1 MSSPIGIKKV
11 PVSGSRSSH
20 SLRDPELDQELLALG
35 ITRDATG
42 RAVFASDPEITV
54 PTGEFV
60 KAVLVCRGQY
70 GPSSPHYA
78 WLQPPTLSRPP
89 GLRSPRAENARLF
102 TLVPADFQFWPAE
115 FIQYHPG
122 PTSALA
128 LAPEPATIQSGGGYL
143 PCPPSP
149 QSPAAVLAAA
159 RRSRGVRS
167 SSATAEALLPR
178 LLTQGHSSKDA
189 TAYTL
194 TTASD
199 PPMGSVLLP
208 RLTEARM
215 LPRLQTRGLSAGA
228 ATFPTLDAAADAAAS
243 LPPVATT
250 PAGAPSPISPRG
262 SVFYKPKLSA
272 AASEFIPRA
281 TDPSFRPKNGVAG
294 VPALASNRGAAAAA
308 AIARGPAGQSSKKSG
323 AADAAIAM
331 AAAGQSPKKSGAAD
345 AAIAMAVGGRNPK
358 KSVTSA
364 DQATASKPAPVV
376 KLPPTSM
383 ALAPPEHASTTGDLE
398 SDIRVVVITAI
409 PKWMSVDDISNS
421 VSSGL
426 YGALFAIELGADN
439 ETNFAR
445 VIFRDAAKHATDN
458 LVTETLATEKLAA
471 KKPAT
476 NAAAPL
482 MGARGYYKAMTEATT
497 QPWADRDKSLWPFP
511 RRSTIGIR
519 LQSHPSTD
527 LIKRMTRSFGAD
539 GKMIPAISRRLTLVG
554 KEKLFHT
561 FKEKDILD
569 VLFQRG
575 TVLSTSVQRSCV
587 YNAGNATI
595 VFSDVAAAVEAL
607 KCFDE
612 YNSTLKDDQPKM
624 SVTYSKDPCE
634 VELQYIVD
642 PMYGRLSR
650 HYKVR

>member
-1 MSSPIGIKKV
+1 MTSPIGIKKV

-20 SLRDPELDQELLALG
+20 SFRDPELDQELLALG

-42 RAVFASDPEITV
+42 RAVFASDPKIPV

-78 WLQPPTLSRPP
+78 WLQPPSLSRPP

-122 PTSALA
+122 PASTLA
-128 LAPEPATIQSGGGYL
+128 LASEPATIQSGGGHL

-159 RRSRGVRS
+159 RRSRGVRTTS
-167 SSATAEALLPR
+167 LTEEALLPE
-178 LLTQGHSSKDA
+178 LPTQGHSSKDA

-199 PPMGSVLLP
+199 PPMGSVPP

-228 ATFPTLDAAADAAAS
+228 ATVPTLDAAADSAAS
-243 LPPVATT
+243 VPPLATT
-250 PAGAPSPISPRG
+250 PAGAPSPVALRG
-262 SVFYKPKLSA
+262 SVFYKPQLSA
-272 AASEFIPRA
+272 AAPEFIPLA
-281 TDPSFRPKNGVAG
+281 TDPSFRPRNGLAR

-331 AAAGQSPKKSGAAD
+331 AA
-345 AAIAMAVGGRNPK
+345 GGRDPK

-376 KLPPTSM
+376 KLPPAPT
-383 ALAPPEHASTTGDLE
+383 ALAPEPASTTSDLE
-398 SDIRVVVITAI
+398 SDVRVVVITGI

-445 VIFRDAAKHATDN
+445 VIFRDAAKHATEN

-482 MGARGYYKAMTEATT
+482 IGVHGYYKAMTEAMA
-497 QPWADRDKSLWPFP
+497 QPWANRDKSLWPFP
-511 RRSTIGIR
+511 RRSTIGVR

-527 LIKRMTRSFGAD
+527 LIKRMTRSFGPD
-539 GKMIPAISRRLTLVG
+539 GEMIPAISRRLTLVG

-561 FKEKDILD
+561 FKEKNILD

-612 YNSTLKDDQPKM
+612 YNSTLKEDQPKM